1 MNLEKRYIGNTKPD
15 DAKAAY
21 LEALNLT
28 VQTETIPVKDSFGR
42 ITARAIDAVLSSPP
56 FNCAAMDG
64 IAVISGAT
72 VLARPQQPVT
82 LVEGETFVF
91 VNTGNPIDE
100 PYDAVI
106 MKEDVITGDDG
117 IKIYGPAIAWQHV
130 RPIGEDI
137 VATEMILPR
146 GHKIRPFDLG
156 SLISGGVEEIEVI
169 RRPVV
174 TIIPTGDELVES
186 PSLVGRG
193 HIPDSNS
200 WMLSALVTEAGGIPH
215 RLPPCQDDYDAIK
228 ATISDAAKTSD
239 LVLIGAGSSA
249 GTKDFTSAAVAELG
263 EVVVHGIAIKPGKP
277 SILGKV
283 GTTPV
288 IGIPGYPVSSYI
300 SFHEFAGPILSKLT
314 GQNLPEVWV
323 DAILNTD
330 VHSSLKNREYIRVSL
345 HYDHGTY
352 RATPT
357 KSGAGVSMSL
367 VRCDGIGI
375 IQQQMEGLSRGETI
389 RVRLL
394 RPISDVNDRLTI
406 TGSHDL
412 CIDQL
417 ANMMPINSTHVG
429 SMGGVLA
436 MRNKEAL
443 LAPIHILDE
452 TDGSYNVAILK
463 KYFPGNSHVIIRGP
477 GRVQGLMVKRGNP
490 DQITGIADLTRPD
503 VLFMNRQRGSG
514 TRIFVDHLLAQN
526 GIDPTAIRG
535 YDREATTHT
544 SVAAAVAQGSAQVGA
559 GVLSAANALDLD
571 FIPLGQERYDF
582 LVARESLSDERIIRF
597 LVCLQS
603 DEFSRELTARGG
615 YILEDLG
622 KILE

>member
-1 MNLEKRYIGNTKPD
+1 MKNEKRYIGNMRPEE
-15 DAKAAY
+15 AKAAY
-21 LEALNLT
+21 LEALDLNMK
-28 VQTETIPVKDSFGR
+28 TERIPVGLSFGR
-42 ITARAIDAVLSSPP
+42 ITAEAVDAVLSAPP

-64 IAVISGAT
+64 IAVIAGAT
-72 VLARPQQPVT
+72 VAARPQQPVT
-82 LVEGETFVF
+82 LIEGETFVF
-91 VNTGNPIDE
+91 VNTGNPLDE

-106 MKEDVITGDDG
+106 MKEDVIIDETGL
-117 IKIYGPAIAWQHV
+117 KIYQPAIAWQHV

-156 SLISGGVEEIEVI
+156 SLISGGVESVEVI
-169 RRPVV
+169 KQPVV

-186 PSLVGRG
+186 PDKVRRG
-193 HIPDSNS
+193 FIPDSNS
-200 WMLSALVTEAGGIPH
+200 WMLEALVEEAGGIPK
-215 RLPPCQDDYDAIK
+215 RLPPCVDNYELIK
-228 ATISDAAKTSD
+228 STIADAAKTSD

-249 GTKDFTSAAVAELG
+249 GTKDFTSTAVAELG

-277 SILGKV
+277 SILGIV
-283 GTTPV
+283 GSTPV

-300 SFHEFAGPILSKLT
+300 SFHEFAAPILARLS
-314 GQNLPEVWV
+314 GEVIPEVWV
-323 DAILNTD
+323 DAVLNTD

-345 HYDHGTY
+345 HYDQGTY

-375 IQQQMEGLSRGETI
+375 IERELEGLSRGETI

-394 RPISDVNDRLTI
+394 RPLADVNARLTI

-452 TDGSYNVAILK
+452 TDGSYNLNILK
-463 KYFPGNSHVIIRGP
+463 KYFPNNTHVIIRGP

-490 DQITGIADLTRPD
+490 DHIMTLADLTRPD

-514 TRIFVDHLLAQN
+514 TRIFVDHLLKVN
-526 GIDPTAIRG
+526 GIEPATVRG

-559 GVLSAANALDLD
+559 GVLSAANALGLD
-571 FIPLGQERYDF
+571 FIPLGQEHYDF
-582 LVARESLSDERIIRF
+582 LVARASLSDDRIIRF
-597 LVCLQS
+597 LDCLKS
-603 DEFSRELTARGG
+603 EEFNQELTRRGG

-622 KILE
+622 KVLE